1 MDNATKKIVF
11 ATVLI
16 AVGAGAAFAQSGPGR
31 GGERPSFETLD
42 VDGSGEITVEDF
54 TAMRDNRFSEVDANG
69 DGSVTLEEFQAAASA
84 RAAERAAE
92 QFARLDADGDGALS
106 QDALQ
111 ARRGGGNR
119 GERMI
124 ERFDADNSG
133 GISAEEFET
142 AQAQFQERRGERGGR
157 DRGGKRN

>member
-42 VDGSGEITVEDF
+42 VDGSGEITLDDF
-54 TAMRDNRFSEVDANG
+54 TALRDNRFADVDTNG
-69 DGSVTLEEFQAAASA
+69 DGSVTLEEFQAAATE
-84 RAAERAAE
+84 RAAERAAR
-92 QFARLDADGDGALS
+92 QFANLDADGDGTIS

-111 ARRGGGNR
+111 ARRGGGNQ
-119 GERMI
+119 GARML
-124 ERFDADNSG
+124 ERFDTDNSG
-133 GISAEEFET
+133 GINAEEFET
-142 AQAQFQERRGERGGR
+142 AQARILDRRGNR
-157 DRGGKRN
+157 DRGHRK